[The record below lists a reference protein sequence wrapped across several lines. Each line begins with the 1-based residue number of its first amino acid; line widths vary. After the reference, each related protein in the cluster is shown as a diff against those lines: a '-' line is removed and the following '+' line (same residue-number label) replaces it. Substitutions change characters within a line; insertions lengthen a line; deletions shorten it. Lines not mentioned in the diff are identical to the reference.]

1 MLMSCQGDEALICV
15 DLMLDGS
22 LLVACTTS
30 GVKLFRL
37 RRKADEGLKV
47 SKLEVPQSIAGSGAK
62 IAKFSGDGK
71 WLLLVRPN
79 SDIQMFRIMRAE
91 ETKNGLSFHPKP
103 FPLKRLS
110 RDCIKM
116 RTHCESLRKYKRSV
130 SRVAFSADSSILIV
144 GDICGYIDSW
154 ILQDHEG
161 FGRKG
166 DEADDTSNS
175 SGSSDEEIA
184 DESDQPVLNIGQR
197 WIRNPAAS
205 LMPQLPAAPLI
216 LSFRPSRK
224 QAASKMPTGHVA
236 KNLTRPKPHRGSHQD
251 PTGEDRLF
259 VLTDDHQIYEFS
271 VLSGKSSDW
280 SRRNPTTSLPSRFR
294 KNLERAKGSIW
305 DTSRDRERIWIYGC
319 SWLWM
324 FDLSIDFPVEVEA
337 GNEVLGN
344 DDATK
349 KSDIRGSKRKRRTED
364 MQEIP
369 ERGTHST
376 SAGGRIIDS
385 ELAVGIGRKF
395 RKANG
400 PELDQCHR
408 INSNG
413 NQPPALERGDDQAD
427 HDSRMICIQSDSG
440 QIARTNR
447 HATGGLQPVESERRD
462 NIDDTQ
468 LARSQTQASLP
479 YWFTFQYRDILG
491 IVPLDHEDEAREDRG
506 GPTSFGDESPGG
518 VEVALIER
526 PIWEVD
532 LPPVYHGSQEWD
544 H

>member
-1 MLMSCQGDEALICV
+1 MGSQGDEALTSV

-22 LLVACTTS
+22 LLVACTIS

-37 RRKADEGLKV
+37 RRKTDDGLKV
-47 SKLEVPQSIAGSGAK
+47 SKLEAPQSIAGSGAK

-103 FPLKRLS
+103 FNLKRLP
-110 RDCIKM
+110 RDLFKM

-130 SRVAFSADSSILIV
+130 SRVAFSADSSILAI

-154 ILQDHEG
+154 ILQEHEG
-161 FGRKG
+161 CGREG
-166 DEADDTSNS
+166 DEADDASNS
-175 SGSSDEEIA
+175 SGSSDEGIA
-184 DESDQPVLNIGQR
+184 DESDRPVLNIGQR

-205 LMPQLPAAPLI
+205 QMPQLPAAPLI
-216 LSFRPSRK
+216 LSFRPIRK
-224 QAASKMPTGHVA
+224 QTASKMHAGHVA
-236 KNLTRPKPHRGSHQD
+236 KNLTRPKPHHSSHQE
-251 PTGEDRLF
+251 PIGEDRLF

-271 VLSGKSSDW
+271 VQSGKLSDW
-280 SRRNPTTSLPSRFR
+280 SRRNPTTSLPSKFR
-294 KNLERAKGSIW
+294 KIHERAKGSIW

-324 FDLSIDFPVEVEA
+324 FDLSTDFPMEVEA
-337 GNEVLGN
+337 GNEALGN

-349 KSDIRGSKRKRRTED
+349 EGGIRGSKRKRGTED

-369 ERGTHST
+369 EGGTHST
-376 SAGGRIIDS
+376 GAGGRIIDS
-385 ELAVGIGRKF
+385 ELAIGTGRKF

-400 PELDQCHR
+400 PELDQDHR
-408 INSNG
+408 INNTR
-413 NQPPALERGDDQAD
+413 NQPLALERGDDQAD
-427 HDSRMICIQSDSG
+427 HDSRMICLQSDSG
-440 QIARTNR
+440 PRARTGR
-447 HATGGLQPVESERRD
+447 HVTGGLQPVESERRD
-462 NIDDTQ
+462 NVDDTQ
-468 LARSQTQASLP
+468 LARSQPQASLP
-479 YWFTFQYRDILG
+479 YWFTFKYRDILG
-491 IVPLDHEDEAREDRG
+491 IVPLDHEDEAREGKG
-506 GPTSFGDESPGG
+506 GPRSFGDESPGG

-544 H
+544 L